1 MKMRD
6 KKKKKVNRI
15 VKAGLALLCAGALLG
30 GAVFYGGSVRVKAEG
45 EIGQK
50 QGTGD
55 ASEDI
60 RAVYYDENNKYS
72 YILYDNSKGS
82 ELSVSN
88 DNGNVFKNEE
98 ISDNDSENVKTNI
111 YVILDTRNDKEGK
124 DAYTK
129 DEIKNNINSFVN
141 SWQNDNWL
149 NEKTEIQGIR
159 LPYQP
164 DEGINFDNIE
174 NIFNDSK
181 WPGSDDDDTNGQL
194 GDVIQELTNN
204 DNYINDNGFNI
215 VIIITDNDSI
225 NYDTSSLSNNQVI
238 IYKVNEEKDQGY
250 TETQDGSHIILDFNW
265 ETLDCIKVAGP
276 IDNENGVY
284 KSGSSELYFEYA
296 PTTGEPTTGEP
307 TTGEPT
313 TGEPTTGEPTT
324 GEPTT
329 GEPTTGEQTTG
340 EPTSGKSEQ
349 TDLYVVNKF
358 EIENDR
364 IIVYITNNTDEEL
377 KESDVYAFLDGEKRS
392 IEKDDSYKKDNVS
405 KWIVQGKF
413 IEATATDAPNVKLK
427 LEIKGKPL
435 YVGVKKA
442 GIIDRFINWFNETLS
457 HKIVLI
463 CGCLILVVL
472 VVFIILIVRINK
484 KRKQGKR
491 RRQGG
496 IPHGSPS
503 SSPDVQLRSG
513 VSPTAQTN
521 VLARR
526 AGEQNMQGMQNTVP
540 ANNTKQIQ
548 IQIIGRNPKI
558 INTYINGSI
567 FVGRANT
574 CDVFINDATISRQHF
589 ALECVNGE
597 VFIQPLV
604 ATNGTKLNG
613 QRINDKH
620 QLYPNDRIQIGTVG
634 IVVRW

>member
-6 KKKKKVNRI
+6 KKMKKVNRRL
-15 VKAGLALLCAGALLG
+15 KAGLAFLCVGALLG
-30 GAVFYGGSVRVKAEG
+30 GAVFYGGSVRVKAEDRI
-45 EIGQK
+45 EQK
-50 QGTGD
+50 QGTED

-60 RAVYYDENNKYS
+60 RAVYYDENNDYS

-82 ELSVSN
+82 ELSVWN
-88 DNGNVFKNEE
+88 DGGNALETEK
-98 ISDNDSENVKTNI
+98 ISSNDSENVKTNI
-111 YVILDTRNDKEGK
+111 YVIIDTRNDKDGK
-124 DAYTK
+124 EFYIK
-129 DEIKNNINSFVN
+129 DEIKNSINSFVD
-141 SWQNDNWL
+141 SWKND
-149 NEKTEIQGIR
+149 KKAEIQGII
-159 LPYQP
+159 LPYQS
-164 DEGINFDNIE
+164 DEGIKFDNIE
-174 NIFNDSK
+174 NVLNDPK
-181 WPGSDDDDTNGQL
+181 WPDSDDDTDGQL
-194 GDVIQELTNN
+194 GDVIQELTINN
-204 DNYINDNGFNI
+204 NYINDNGFNI
-215 VIIITDNDSI
+215 AIIITDNDSI
-225 NYDTSSLSNNQVI
+225 NCDTSSLSNKQVI
-238 IYKVNEEKDQGY
+238 VYKVSKEKNQENPDG
-250 TETQDGSHIILDFNW
+250 QDGSHIILDFDW
-265 ETLDCIKVAGP
+265 ETLACIKMQGHIV
-276 IDNENGVY
+276 NENGVY
-284 KSGSSELYFEYA
+284 KSGSSELYFKYTS
-296 PTTGEPTTGEP
+296 TTGEPTTGEP

-313 TGEPTTGEPTT
+313 TE
-324 GEPTT
+324 
-329 GEPTTGEQTTG
+329 
-340 EPTSGKSEQ
+340 KSEQ
-349 TDLYVVNKF
+349 NDPYVVNKF

-364 IIVYITNNTDEEL
+364 IIVYITNNTDEKL
-377 KESDVYAFLDGEKRS
+377 KESDVYAFLDGEKRPVE
-392 IEKDDSYKKDNVS
+392 IDYSYKKDNVS

-427 LEIKGKPL
+427 LEIKGEPL

-484 KRKQGKR
+484 KRKQGKC

-526 AGEQNMQGMQNTVP
+526 AGEQNMQGMNNTVP

-620 QLYPNDRIQIGTVG
+620 PLYPNDRIQIGTVG
-634 IVVRW
+634 IIVRW